1 MSKLFIGGLAWAT
14 ETDKLRSVFS
24 SYGNVTDAIVM
35 RDRETGRSRGFGFVT
50 FSSDE
55 EAEAAI
61 RGMNEQ
67 ELDGRRIKVDR
78 ASSREGGSKCRWVS
92 VVVTVTVVVSVM
104 RAAVPSVAKAAVDS
118 VVVIV
123 TKVQYAT
130 PPFKPVTS
138 TPVSSSHNL

>member
-50 FSSDE
+50 FASDE

-61 RGMNEQ
+61 RGMNDQ
-67 ELDGRRIKVDR
+67 EVDGRRIKVDR
-78 ASSREGGSKCRWVS
+78 ASSREGGASAGGFPWRPRS
-92 VVVTVTVVVSVM
+92 PGGFRNESGSS
-104 RAAVPSVAKAAVDS
+104 SVAKAAVVS
-118 VVVIV
+118 VVAIVI
-123 TKVQYAT
+123 KVHAMAHI
-130 PPFKPVTS
+130 PSLPRPVLSIPFPS
-138 TPVSSSHNL
+138 T